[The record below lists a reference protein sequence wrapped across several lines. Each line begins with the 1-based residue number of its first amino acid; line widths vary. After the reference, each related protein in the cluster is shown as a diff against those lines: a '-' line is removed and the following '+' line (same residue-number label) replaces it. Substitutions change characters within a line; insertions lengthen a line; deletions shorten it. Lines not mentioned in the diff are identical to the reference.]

1 MATLND
7 EQKIEEAFRREII
20 GEKRAILLRDND
32 EVRDAIEWKTSN
44 QPYEWYSNSR
54 VNSVIE
60 KLVEN
65 KYYTGEAHDK
75 VTARVMQMPG
85 EDAKKLLI
93 ELLDKNYEVG
103 LKLLRES

>member
-1 MATLND
+1 M
-7 EQKIEEAFRREII
+7 
-20 GEKRAILLRDND
+20 
-32 EVRDAIEWKTSN
+32 
-44 QPYEWYSNSR
+44 
-54 VNSVIE
+54 NSVIE

-75 VTARVMQMPG
+75 VTARVMQMPS

-103 LKLLRES
+103 LKVLRES

>member
-1 MATLND
+1 MNA
-7 EQKIEEAFRREII
+7 
-20 GEKRAILLRDND
+20 
-32 EVRDAIEWKTSN
+32 
-44 QPYEWYSNSR
+44 
-54 VNSVIE
+54 VIR
-60 KLVEN
+60 KLTEN

-75 VTARVMQMPG
+75 VTERVMMMSN